1 MKPSP
6 DAPRMPSKLGQIRGN
21 PDGWQPYQQ
30 VIYVPTNRLKLIL
43 NQSDQVFKSI
53 TLNVGWSMSQV

>member
-21 PDGWQPYQQ
+21 PDGWQPYLYG
-30 VIYVPTNRLKLIL
+30 VYFNLFFKL
-43 NQSDQVFKSI
+43 S
-53 TLNVGWSMSQV
+53 LNVIQYL